1 MEERAQISPEVL
13 ARYAGDAA
21 LEVQG
26 VVGLAEGSL
35 QRDRAVEISSANDG
49 SAVTVRIELE
59 WGSSAAD
66 VAREVQTRVA
76 EYLGRMANLTVRSVD
91 VVVDGVGAPPAKQ

>member
-1 MEERAQISPEVL
+1 MEGSSVISAEVL

-21 LEVQG
+21 REVHG
-26 VVGLAEGSL
+26 VAGLAERPL
-35 QRDRAVEISSANDG
+35 PRDRAIEISSANDG
-49 SAVTVRIELE
+49 TAVTVRIELD
-59 WGSSAAD
+59 WGRSAAD

>member
-1 MEERAQISPEVL
+1 MEGSSVISLEVL

-21 LEVQG
+21 REVAG
-26 VVGLAEGSL
+26 VAGLAESAL
-35 QRDRAVEISSANDG
+35 HRDPAVEISSSNDAT
-49 SAVTVRIELE
+49 AVTVHVELE
-59 WGSSAAD
+59 WGSGAAD

-76 EYLGRMANLTVRSVD
+76 EYLERMANLTVASID

>member
-1 MEERAQISPEVL
+1 MEGQAQISPEVL

-21 LEVQG
+21 QEVHG
-26 VVGLAEGSL
+26 VAGLVEGPL
-35 QRDRAVEISSANDG
+35 QRDRAIEISSANGG
-49 SAVTVRIELE
+49 STVTVRIALE
-59 WGSSAAD
+59 WGSSASD

-76 EYLGRMANLTVRSVD
+76 EYLARMANLTIRSVD

>member
-1 MEERAQISPEVL
+1 MEGQPQISPEVL

-21 LEVQG
+21 RDVRG
-26 VVGLAEGSL
+26 VSGLAEGPL
-35 QRDRAVEISSANDG
+35 QRDRAIEISSANDG

-66 VAREVQTRVA
+66 VARVVQTRVA